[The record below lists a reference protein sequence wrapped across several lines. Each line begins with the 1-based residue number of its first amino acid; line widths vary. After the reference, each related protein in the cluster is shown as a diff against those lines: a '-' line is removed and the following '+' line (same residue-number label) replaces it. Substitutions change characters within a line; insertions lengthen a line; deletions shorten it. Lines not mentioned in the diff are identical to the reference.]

1 MRIVDA
7 RAELDVRCGYEEAE
21 AVSDER
27 REHEPP
33 LAGPADDDG
42 AEDAAQELRRA
53 EHDGRVVLVDG
64 RLERVEDLQ
73 RNEERQK

>member
-1 MRIVDA
+1 MRVVDA
-7 RAELDVRCGYEEAE
+7 RAELDVRRGYEEAE
-21 AVSDER
+21 AVADER

-53 EHDGRVVLVDG
+53 EHDRRVVLVDG

-73 RNEERQK
+73 GTGGRQK